1 MAEREAKIVADN
13 IVSPLGMTSA
23 ENYAAVKS
31 GHSALTRFENKWD
44 VPHPFVA
51 SLIDRNEIEEV
62 CKQELIHGA
71 YTFFEKLALVSISK
85 ALSQCDVDVSSPRTL
100 FILSTTK
107 GNIDMLRAN
116 DECVPIE
123 RILLGTTATAI
134 AKHFGSKN
142 QPIVVSNACIS
153 GLNAQIVAMRLLHL
167 GLYDNIIVCGVEIVS
182 PFIVSGFQSLMALS
196 EDECRPFDADRNGI
210 NLGEAAA
217 TVIYSN
223 TTNSTMTWKA
233 VSGAV
238 RNDAHHISNPS
249 RTAEGC
255 YRCLK
260 SITENIDID
269 GLAFINAHGTA
280 TLYNDEMEAKAI
292 DRAGL
297 SAVPTNSLKG
307 YYGHTLGAAGVLETV
322 ISLHAA
328 NDYTILGTRGFDSPG
343 VSRKLNI
350 SSKNC
355 ETDKHSFIKLIS
367 GFGGCNAAMLF
378 SRK

>member
-1 MAEREAKIVADN
+1 MAEIEASIIADN

-31 GHSALTRFENKWD
+31 GHSALTRFESKWN

-51 SLIDRNEIEEV
+51 SLIDRNKVEEA
-62 CKQELIHGA
+62 CKQELIHGT

-85 ALSQCDVDVSSPRTL
+85 ALRQCAVDVSSPRTL

-116 DECVPIE
+116 DEDVPAQ
-123 RILLGTTATAI
+123 RIMLGTTATAI
-134 AKHFGSKN
+134 AKHFGNRN
-142 QPIVVSNACIS
+142 QPIVVTNACIS
-153 GLNAQIVAMRLLHL
+153 GLNAQIVAMRLLHM

-223 TTNSTMTWKA
+223 TNSSAMIWKA

-260 SITENIDID
+260 SITENFDID

-297 SAVPTNSLKG
+297 CVVPVNSLKG
-307 YYGHTLGAAGVLETV
+307 YYGHTLGAAGVLETI
-322 ISLHAA
+322 ISMHAV
-328 NDYTILGTRGFDSPG
+328 NDHTIMGTRGFDNLG
-343 VSRKLNI
+343 VSRQLNI
-350 SSKNC
+350 SSANI
-355 ETDKHSFIKLIS
+355 ETGKLSFVKLIS

-378 SRK
+378 SRI